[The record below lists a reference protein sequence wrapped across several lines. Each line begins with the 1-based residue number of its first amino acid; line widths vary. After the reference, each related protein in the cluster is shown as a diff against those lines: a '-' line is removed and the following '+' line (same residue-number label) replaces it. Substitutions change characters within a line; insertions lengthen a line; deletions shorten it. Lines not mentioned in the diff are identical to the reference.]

1 MGGGNDLGIGTGC
14 GAWCFKS
21 PAQTGGSH
29 RSGCRC
35 SKCKRKQMGGS
46 NVMSNNGVLYSNG
59 LVGSPWTPNSTG
71 WPGVDGISGDSN
83 HLGYNTYQPND
94 VSRQMINTGAQP
106 PFSVGGK
113 KTRKSRIGQKGGV
126 FSNFLGQD
134 LINLGR
140 QLQYGVGSAYNGLA
154 GYQAPVN
161 PMPWKGQ
168 LITPTRII

>member
-1 MGGGNDLGIGTGC
+1 
-14 GAWCFKS
+14 
-21 PAQTGGSH
+21 
-29 RSGCRC
+29 
-35 SKCKRKQMGGS
+35 
-46 NVMSNNGVLYSNG
+46 MSNNGVLYSNG